1 MLAYLH
7 DVLLDARLGDHDA
20 LRLAV
25 TWELEMAEGEDL
37 VKRLQEANE
46 RLMRSVKQGDGQKAA
61 DVYAAFVEEWYQKDL
76 DENLVSQL
84 SS

>member
-1 MLAYLH
+1 MLSYLH
-7 DVLLDARLGDHDA
+7 DVLLDARPGDPDA
-20 LRLAV
+20 SRLAV

-46 RLMRSVKQGDGQKAA
+46 RLMKSVQHDGQKAA

-84 SS
+84 SL